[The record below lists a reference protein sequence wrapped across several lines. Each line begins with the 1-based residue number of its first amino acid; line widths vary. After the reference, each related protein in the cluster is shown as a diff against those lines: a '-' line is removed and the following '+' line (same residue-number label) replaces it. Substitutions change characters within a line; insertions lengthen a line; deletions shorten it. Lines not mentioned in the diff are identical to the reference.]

1 MSHQWLIQK
10 YLNLFSG
17 QLQQFHKSRDGLWNC
32 RCPYCGDSKKSKT
45 KTRGYF
51 FWNGDVL
58 VYKCHNC
65 GISTTFQ
72 SVLKDYDHT
81 LFKEMMLEMFGSKS
95 DNEPIIKTDT
105 KKIKNRLSG
114 KLVGIKPV
122 SGGLFEEYLTN
133 RHIPQEKQSLFLEI
147 ESLSNF
153 AKLFEQY
160 KDKKFPDVKCIGIPF
175 HIDDKISFVQCR
187 TIEECGMRYITF
199 EVDGGPKIFGYNN
212 IDKSKTASV
221 LEGPFDSTFV
231 YNAVANAGAADH
243 SNTDFLIQQGCDLRF
258 IFDRD
263 YETNPQVRKQLD
275 ERISQGYKVVI
286 YDKNFQYKDINDA
299 IIGGW
304 DIGLLN
310 SYLDKRTF
318 KGLKAK
324 IELSRIAR

>member
-1 MSHQWLIQK
+1 MSSQWIVQK
-10 YLNLFSG
+10 YLNLFSS
-17 QLQQFHKSRDGLWNC
+17 QLQQFHKSREGLWNC
-32 RCPYCGDSKKSKT
+32 RCPYCGDSKKNNS

-51 FWNGDVL
+51 FWNSDVL

-72 SVLKDYDHT
+72 SVLKDYNHA
-81 LFKEMMLEMFGSKS
+81 LFKEMMIEMFGKKS
-95 DNEPIIKTDT
+95 DNNPIIKTNT
-105 KKIKNRLSG
+105 KKINERLSG
-114 KLVGIKPV
+114 KLVGIKHV
-122 SGGLFEEYLTN
+122 TSGIFEEYLSS
-133 RHIPQEKQSLFLEI
+133 RRIPQEKHSMFLEI
-147 ESLSNF
+147 DSLSKF
-153 AKLFEQY
+153 AKLFNRY

-175 HIDDKISFVQCR
+175 RIGNNTSFVQCR
-187 TIEECGMRYITF
+187 TIEACGIRYITF
-199 EVDGGPKIFGYNN
+199 EVDGGPKIFGYND
-212 IDKSKTASV
+212 IDKSQTVSV

-243 SNTDFLIQQGCDLRF
+243 SNTDFLIRQGCDLRF

-263 YETNPQVRKQLD
+263 YETNYQVRKQLD

-299 IIGGW
+299 IIDGW
-304 DIGLLN
+304 SIEVVN

-324 IELSRIAR
+324 IELTKIAR